1 MKIVSRDEL
10 AKMPN
15 GTVFSYLNGGYT
27 IEGFEIITGRYD
39 DGNDGF
45 NGTLSLE
52 PSFNWD
58 NDSSERI
65 TNWETIDTAHYDF
78 NEDSLFVV
86 YNKNEIQEIIQWLKW
101 AIGEDNA
108 PDMNKY
114 FYKDQVLSQREASKY
129 TNGYGLWW
137 G

>member
-1 MKIVSRDEL
+1 MKIMTRDQL

-15 GTVFSYLNGGYT
+15 GTVFSHFDGYN

-39 DGNDGF
+39 DGKDGF

-58 NDSSERI
+58 DDSSERI

-114 FYKDQVLSQREASKY
+114 FYKDQVLSEREASKY
-129 TNGYGLWW
+129 TNGHGLWW